1 MLHMFF
7 AHFDSKGSNGCL
19 SRLCMSLYTHVHI
32 GKLLL
37 EPKFRSCQYFSE
49 IKLHTVPALES
60 GIWPFPPGF

>member
-19 SRLCMSLYTHVHI
+19 SGLCISLYTQVHT

-37 EPKFRSCQYFSE
+37 EPKFSSCQDFSE
-49 IKLHTVPALES
+49 IKLHTMLALES
-60 GIWPFPPGF
+60 GI